1 MRGTTLNSVNIAPD
15 SSFERVMSAVMLAAF
30 WTSFTALAGGL
41 VLWLTLAAR
50 DAGLLTLAGGL
61 LGLILMPL
69 LRVIATLATAAARR
83 DWLMLAA
90 TMTVLAILIALTLR
104 EAAMLR

>member
-1 MRGTTLNSVNIAPD
+1 MNSVNAVSD
-15 SSFERVMSAVMLAAF
+15 SSFERIMSAVMLAVF
-30 WTSFTALAGGL
+30 WISFTALAGGL
-41 VLWLTLAAR
+41 ILWLTLAAR

-90 TMTVLAILIALTLR
+90 TMMVLAILIALTLR
-104 EAAMLR
+104 DAATLGG

>member
-1 MRGTTLNSVNIAPD
+1 MNSVNAVSD
-15 SSFERVMSAVMLAAF
+15 SSFERIMSAVMLAVF
-30 WTSFTALAGGL
+30 WISFTALAGGL
-41 VLWLTLAAR
+41 ILWLTLAAR

-90 TMTVLAILIALTLR
+90 TMMVLGILIALTLR
-104 EAAMLR
+104 DAATLGG

>member
-1 MRGTTLNSVNIAPD
+1 MNSVNAVSD
-15 SSFERVMSAVMLAAF
+15 SSFERIMSAVMLAVF
-30 WTSFTALAGGL
+30 WISFTALAGGL
-41 VLWLTLAAR
+41 ILWLTLAAR

-90 TMTVLAILIALTLR
+90 TMMVLAILIALTLR
-104 EAAMLR
+104 DAATLRG